1 MTHDELL
8 ALCARLRGSQST
20 VGEAA
25 VEFGE
30 ISMEVP
36 AVSLPSVARWLRDE
50 GPFELLADA
59 SAIDWLGHEPDARRF
74 LISVQLASIS
84 HAGRLRL
91 RVFLPSE
98 DPRCPSLTSLWTGA
112 EALEREMFDFF
123 GIDFEGHPELTR
135 IFMPE
140 DWVGH
145 PQRKDYPL
153 GGITV
158 SYEHGQGVTDPEER
172 AQRATT
178 TSGYPGRTS

>member
-1 MTHDELL
+1 M
-8 ALCARLRGSQST
+8 
-20 VGEAA
+20 
-25 VEFGE
+25 
-30 ISMEVP
+30 
-36 AVSLPSVARWLRDE
+36 ARWLRDQ

-74 LISVQLASIS
+74 LISVQLASIA

-98 DPRCPSLTSLWTGA
+98 DPRCPSLTPLWTGA
-112 EALEREMFDFF
+112 DALEREMFDFF
-123 GIDFEGHPELTR
+123 GIIFDGHPHLTR
-135 IFMPE
+135 IFMPDE
-140 DWVGH
+140 WVGH

-158 SYEHGQGVTDPEER
+158 SYEHGQGVTSPDER